1 MTAGLSIAM
10 LLASLAA
17 ADTPAAEDA
26 SGVSKVVANRSSGP
40 GAAPP
45 SAVPVGEAGF
55 EDRPVERRGARM
67 SRPVDGAGSATTGGA
82 AGAASSG
89 WFGRVQG
96 LWPLAVVLA
105 LIGALALLAR
115 RILPNRWQG
124 GPGGRGMVEVLGR
137 QHLSARQSVA
147 LLRVGRRVVV
157 IGITPDKLTHLDTI
171 TDPDEVAEL
180 VGRSVSLK
188 DGSLSRTFE
197 REVLREAAA
206 YEPSDHADL
215 SAEAGGPPTDRAAA
229 YVTARQQLRGLLSK
243 VRSLTGT

>member
-1 MTAGLSIAM
+1 MTTGLSIAI
-10 LLASLAA
+10 LLTGLAA
-17 ADTPAAEDA
+17 ADTPAAEET

-40 GAAPP
+40 GVAPP

-55 EDRPVERRGARM
+55 EDRPVERRGGRM
-67 SRPVDGAGSATTGGA
+67 SGRVAGGGSATTGGA
-82 AGAASSG
+82 AAASSS
-89 WFGRVQG
+89 WLGRIQG

-115 RILPNRWQG
+115 RILPSRWQG

-147 LLRVGRRVVV
+147 LLRVGRRIVV

-180 VGRSVSLK
+180 VGRSVSLR

-215 SAEAGGPPTDRAAA
+215 SAEAGGPATDRAAA

>member
-1 MTAGLSIAM
+1 MTAGLSIVM

-17 ADTPAAEDA
+17 GDTPAVEDP
-26 SGVSKVVANRSSGP
+26 SGASKVVANRSPGP
-40 GAAPP
+40 GAASP
-45 SAVPVGEAGF
+45 SAVPAGEAGF
-55 EDRPVERRGARM
+55 EDRPVERRGGRV
-67 SRPVDGAGSATTGGA
+67 SRPADGAGSVTAGGT

-105 LIGALALLAR
+105 LIGALALLAK

-124 GPGGRGMVEVLGR
+124 GPGARGMVEILGR

-157 IGITPDKLTHLDTI
+157 IGMTPDKLTHLGTI

-180 VGRSVSLK
+180 VGRSVSLRN
-188 DGSLSRTFE
+188 GSLSRTFQQ
-197 REVLREAAA
+197 EVLREAAA
-206 YEPSDHADL
+206 YEPSDHADR
-215 SAEAGGPPTDRAAA
+215 SAEAAGLPTERAAA

>member
-1 MTAGLSIAM
+1 MTTGLSIAI
-10 LLASLAA
+10 LLTGLAA
-17 ADTPAAEDA
+17 ADTPAAEET

-40 GAAPP
+40 GVAPP

-82 AGAASSG
+82 AAASSS
-89 WFGRVQG
+89 WLGRIQG

-115 RILPNRWQG
+115 RILPSRWQG

-137 QHLSARQSVA
+137 QPLSARQSGA
-147 LLRVGRRVVV
+147 LLRVGRRIVV

-180 VGRSVSLK
+180 VGRSVSLR

-215 SAEAGGPPTDRAAA
+215 SAEAGGPATDRAAA

>member
-1 MTAGLSIAM
+1 MTTGLSIAI
-10 LLASLAA
+10 LLTGLAA
-17 ADTPAAEDA
+17 ADTPAAEET

-40 GAAPP
+40 GVAPP

-82 AGAASSG
+82 AAASSS
-89 WFGRVQG
+89 WLGRIQG

-115 RILPNRWQG
+115 RILPSRWQG

-147 LLRVGRRVVV
+147 LLRVGRRIVV

-180 VGRSVSLK
+180 VGRSVSLR

-215 SAEAGGPPTDRAAA
+215 SAEAGGPAPDRAAA